1 MSEDRRQ
8 TTEDRSSP
16 RFRLG
21 KRYSSER
28 RIRPLAALPV
38 DTVREWALA
47 APKSLIKNI
56 YSPTELTIA
65 CTAYRWEHASS
76 PEECEQGIV
85 PIGEPFEGIELLVV
99 DEQCA
104 KRSRGLMAS

>member
-38 DTVREWALA
+38 DIVREWALA

-65 CTAYRWEHASS
+65 LHSLSMGACQLTG
-76 PEECEQGIV
+76 GI
-85 PIGEPFEGIELLVV
+85 
-99 DEQCA
+99 
-104 KRSRGLMAS
+104 

>member
-1 MSEDRRQ
+1 MSEDRRQKTEDRRQ

-38 DTVREWALA
+38 HTVREWALA
-47 APKSLIKNI
+47 AAKSLIKNI
-56 YSPTELTIA
+56 RTDDRVHSLSMGACQLT
-65 CTAYRWEHASS
+65 
-76 PEECEQGIV
+76 G
-85 PIGEPFEGIELLVV
+85 G
-99 DEQCA
+99 
-104 KRSRGLMAS
+104 M